1 MIDLVKKFFGKHG
14 GENSEEKGE
23 SFHDIRIAT
32 LALFLEMSQIDGDFS
47 DSERDSIL
55 SILKKDYHVSDEE
68 AEALIASAEDE
79 LKGSLDL
86 WQFTNLINQNYTP
99 EEKTEIIE
107 MVWRIAYTDGRL
119 DKHEDFLV
127 HKLADLLHLTH
138 TKLIDAKVRVRKTM
152 GIDGGNR

>member
-1 MIDLVKKFFGKHG
+1 MIDLVKKFFGSSG
-14 GENSEEKGE
+14 EEKREEKRE

-47 DSERDSIL
+47 ESERESIL
-55 SILKKDYHVSDEE
+55 STLKKDYHVSDEE
-68 AEALIASAEDE
+68 AEALIASAEGE

-86 WQFTNLINQNYTP
+86 WQFTSLINQNYTP

-127 HKLADLLHLTH
+127 HKLAALL
-138 TKLIDAKVRVRKTM
+138 
-152 GIDGGNR
+152 